1 MKSFSITTALLAAAM
16 LLAACSGGGGS
27 DSVAAAGPGGGI
39 GGTGIAASGQV
50 TGFGSVF
57 VNGVEFETDNAT
69 ISIDDVGAT
78 ENDLRVGMIVE
89 IKGTLN
95 DDGLTGTA
103 DTIVHEAE
111 LKGPVTS
118 EPISDTDQRLKS
130 FHIFDFEVIAEADVT
145 LFDSSD
151 GTFGFD
157 TIALDDVLEVNGFFD
172 PTTGIV
178 SATRIERLDNLVE
191 TETRLRGIVA
201 NFDSIADTFD
211 LGTVMVSV
219 AVGADLTDLPNGL
232 SDGLDVKVEGVVLAD
247 GSVEAREIELESS
260 HFEGESGEVR
270 VEGVIEKFGNC
281 GIGCLFEVLGVR
293 IDPTGAMIEP
303 AGATLDNGLLV
314 QVEGDL
320 QNGLLAA
327 DAIKVREGSIELL
340 GLIAAMPGT
349 DTFTVEFTSG
359 SANTITVRVDTST
372 QITDSSG
379 GNAITLMG
387 LVMGD
392 MVRVKGYENAA
403 GEVLAEKIRRK
414 LEDEVELKGPLDFP
428 PDPMGGALGL
438 GSLTILGV
446 TFEVGPNTKFEL
458 DGVLD
463 QEITRDAFFND
474 PNLVVGA
481 IVEVEDELSADG
493 MNDGDGVAEEVELD
507 DGDDDFGIVQ
517 VEVEGPL
524 DDFTDNLDGTGTVT
538 VNGKVF
544 EIDATTELVID
555 AMGVE
560 STPDF
565 TTFFA
570 TLASLQVTDTVRIKD
585 RNPVDRVADEARI
598 DLNP

>member
-57 VNGVEFETDNAT
+57 VNGVEFETDNST
-69 ISIDDVGAT
+69 ISIDDMGAT

-130 FHIFDFEVIAEADVT
+130 FQIFGFEVIAQADVT
-145 LFDSSD
+145 IFDSSD

-327 DAIKVREGSIELL
+327 DAIKLREGSIELL
-340 GLIAAMPGT
+340 GFIAAMPGT

-359 SANTITVRVDTST
+359 AADTITVRVDNAT
-372 QITDSSG
+372 QITDGSG
-379 GNAITLMG
+379 GNAITFAQ

-392 MVRVKGYENAA
+392 MVRVKGYENA

-414 LEDEVELKGPLDFP
+414 LEDEVELKGPLDNYNFDP
-428 PDPMGGALGL
+428 ATPDM
-438 GSLTILGV
+438 GSLTILGI
-446 TFEVGPNTKFEL
+446 TFNLNANTKFEL

-463 QEITRDAFFND
+463 QEVTPIAYFAD
-474 PNLVVGA
+474 PNLVPGA

-493 MNDGDGVAEEVELD
+493 VNDGDGIADEVEL
-507 DGDDDFGIVQ
+507 DGDDDFGSVQ

-524 DDFTDNLDGTGTVT
+524 DMFTDNGDGTGTIT
-538 VNGKVF
+538 VNGVGF
-544 EIDATTELVID
+544 IIDATTELVIED

-560 STPDF
+560 SAADF

-570 TLASLQVTDTVRIKD
+570 TLASLQVTDTVKIKD
-585 RNPVDRVADEARI
+585 RNPVDGVADEARI